1 MLRVISTTMSASS
14 LVTNPKRNT
23 SAFSV
28 TTLTSLAFTSLLVS
42 RADLTLEVSQISLLF
57 VVTDIVE
64 PMRI

>member
-14 LVTNPKRNT
+14 LVTNPKRKT

-28 TTLTSLAFTSLLVS
+28 TTFTSLAFTPLLVS
-42 RADLTLEVSQISLLF
+42 RADLTLEVSQMSLLF